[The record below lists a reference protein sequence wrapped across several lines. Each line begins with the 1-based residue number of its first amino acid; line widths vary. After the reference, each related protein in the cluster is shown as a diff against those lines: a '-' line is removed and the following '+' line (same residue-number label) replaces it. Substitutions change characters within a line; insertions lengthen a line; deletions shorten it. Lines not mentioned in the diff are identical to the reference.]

1 MTFPG
6 GAPGGYPGQQPQQ
19 GPGYGPPAGG
29 GPKLALPQFLH
40 LGTAALGLINLFV
53 AFANLPDA
61 GGSDEG
67 AQFYDFQVS
76 QGWIPILLF
85 IGGLLSLTFLLPNE
99 AKKPGLL
106 PAVITLGATL
116 GLLFGVFTTSKSF
129 ELGAGGIM
137 VMIFS
142 IVQTIVAV
150 VAYLFDA
157 GIVKAPQPN
166 PYGGGGGQFGAPQ
179 TGGFPQQPGQ
189 FGQQP
194 PPPPG
199 QQTTYAPQQG
209 QFGQQPPGT
218 PPSGFGGPGQV

>member
-6 GAPGGYPGQQPQQ
+6 GAPGGFPGQQPQQ
-19 GPGYGPPAGG
+19 GPGYGPPAG

-40 LGTAALGLINLFV
+40 LGTAALGVINLFV
-53 AFANLPDA
+53 AFANLADA

-67 AQFYDFQVS
+67 VQFYDFQVNE
-76 QGWIPILLF
+76 GWIPILLL
-85 IGGLLSLTFLLPNE
+85 IGGLLSLTFLLPGE

-106 PAVITLGATL
+106 PPLLTLGATL
-116 GLLFGVFTTSKSF
+116 GLLFGVFTTSKAF
-129 ELGAGGIM
+129 EMGAGGIM

-142 IVQTIVAV
+142 IIQTIVAV

-157 GIVKAPQPN
+157 GIVKAPAPN
-166 PYGGGGGQFGAPQ
+166 PYGQQQQFGAPQ
-179 TGGFPQQPGQ
+179 TGQFGAPQGQ

-218 PPSGFGGPGQV
+218 PPGGFGGQG